1 MAKTDLRTQ
10 NEIMSLI
17 LGEVLPRLFDD
28 AKAPRSLAS
37 SINEVMREKV
47 RGKTTNDTSEQ
58 NAYWTVV
65 LDKAMEI
72 ALGASAP

>member
-1 MAKTDLRTQ
+1 
-10 NEIMSLI
+10 MSLI

-58 NAYWTVV
+58 NA
-65 LDKAMEI
+65 
-72 ALGASAP
+72 

>member
-1 MAKTDLRTQ
+1 
-10 NEIMSLI
+10 
-17 LGEVLPRLFDD
+17 
-28 AKAPRSLAS
+28 
-37 SINEVMREKV
+37 V